1 MQQKIDGFQEKFS
14 GAKDESNKNLT
25 YYDQKQIL
33 AESFGTAKAQ
43 RKFRSVMTNRVE
55 DVAPDS
61 KNTKG
66 TRDVRIQEMADAVVK
81 DTAEMKKSSAN
92 TDAKKA
98 QLYSRA
104 ALMPDSVFELLP
116 YKETHEALK
125 NSDADAL
132 RELLCGFV

>member
-1 MQQKIDGFQEKFS
+1 
-14 GAKDESNKNLT
+14 
-25 YYDQKQIL
+25 
-33 AESFGTAKAQ
+33 
-43 RKFRSVMTNRVE
+43 MTNRVE
-55 DVAPDS
+55 DVAPDA

-66 TRDVRIQEMADAVVK
+66 TRDSRVQEMADAVVK
-81 DTAEMKKSSAN
+81 DTAEMKKSSVN

-104 ALMPDSVFELLP
+104 NLMPDSVFELLP